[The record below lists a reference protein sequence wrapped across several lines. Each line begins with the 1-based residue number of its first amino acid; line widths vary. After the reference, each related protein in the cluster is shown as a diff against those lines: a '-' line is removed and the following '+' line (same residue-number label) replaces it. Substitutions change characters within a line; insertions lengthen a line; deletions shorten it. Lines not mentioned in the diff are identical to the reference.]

1 MATIIFKKSKCTG
14 CGACVKD
21 CTRDA
26 IAIKGGKAELIQ
38 KECLDC
44 WHCIAV
50 CPSGA
55 VSSPDCTSGDVIPCK
70 DLLPNFTSDALLNIM
85 KCRRS
90 VRHYKKD
97 KVEAEK
103 IKKIIEAG
111 RLTPTGCNRQPL
123 SYMILDR
130 ELEEIK
136 LFCMKKLGEFALAN
150 PEGVGIY
157 SESVKKRFLSMYDE
171 YINTGR
177 DRLFFNAPQVIVI
190 IADKTLG
197 GRPQVDGGMAA
208 SNMGLEALVQNL
220 GYCFV
225 GFFVTA
231 VEMIPEVRKRLRIN
245 ENEQVITC
253 MTIGYS
259 DVSYIRTVSRKKA
272 DVKYL

>member
-1 MATIIFKKSKCTG
+1 MANIIFEKSKCTG

-26 IAIKGGKAELIQ
+26 IAIKDGKAELIQ

-50 CPSGA
+50 CPSAA
-55 VSSPDCTSGDVIPCK
+55 VSSPDCASGEVVPYK
-70 DLLPNFTSDALLNIM
+70 DLSRIFFSDVLLNIM
-85 KCRRS
+85 KTRRS

-103 IKKIIEAG
+103 IERIIEAG

-123 SYMILDR
+123 SYIILDR

-136 LFCMKKLGEFALAN
+136 QFCMKKLGEFALSN
-150 PEGVGIY
+150 PEGQGIHN
-157 SESVKKRFLSMYDE
+157 ESVKKRFISMYDE

-177 DRLFFNAPQVIVI
+177 DRLFFNAPQVIAI
-190 IADKTLG
+190 IADKALG

-208 SNMGLEALVQNL
+208 SNMGLEASVQNL
-220 GYCFV
+220 GYCFI
-225 GFFVTA
+225 GFFITA
-231 VEMIPEVRKRLRIN
+231 TEMIPEVRNRLRLN
-245 ENEQVITC
+245 DNEQVIAC
-253 MTIGYS
+253 MTIGYP
-259 DVSYIRTVSRKKA
+259 DVKYMRTVGRKKA
-272 DVKYL
+272 DIKYL